1 MTLQSPK
8 SLNSVRKKV
17 REKKGIKNVRLGMPK
32 YKFRQPCVECGELS
46 RNGSRC
52 EKHQRKIDGERDAVR
67 NARKKLTGQ
76 YSGDYQKRA
85 REVRRLRNGVG
96 CVVRARG
103 GTILGRPTTL
113 SLVILIRRCFQRTV
127 AATLPEATGFD
138 DSVKVS

>member
-85 REVRRLRNGVG
+85 REVREAAERCWLCGEGPRRNDPWQADH
-96 CVVRARG
+96 VVPGDPYSPLLPAHRSCNASRG
-103 GTILGRPTTL
+103 NR
-113 SLVILIRRCFQRTV
+113 V
-127 AATLPEATGFD
+127 
-138 DSVKVS
+138 